1 VFLFAIIFSFLIK
14 KPEEEEESDEEAEPA
29 NLHDDEEYL
38 HQQDDGELSGT
49 HVSVLGK
56 IQDFFP
62 QDT

>member
-38 HQQDDGELSGT
+38 HQQDDGEWSWADNSILQFL
-49 HVSVLGK
+49 V
-56 IQDFFP
+56 
-62 QDT
+62 